1 MTLVVLPLYDLP
13 ETRAAY
19 DRFWA
24 AVRGRLEAAGMN
36 DLPPAALPPVTLPG
50 TPDRPADPRAAWLDP
65 DLLLAQADAY
75 AVTAMPA
82 GRVRLV
88 ATPRYRTSGGS
99 GARHRSFILVPRDAA
114 AHRVIDLR
122 GSRCAVDAWD
132 SNTGMNL
139 LRAAVAPLARD
150 GRFFAGV
157 TVTGS
162 QTASLEA
169 VATGTADTAA
179 IDCVNHALL
188 SRHRAELVDRTR
200 VLAVT
205 AATPCP
211 PFITSA
217 NTGDAMLDTLRA
229 ALRETVEADLESLRA
244 DLLLD
249 GFDLLPERAYRVVRR
264 LEDQAAKLGYPVL
277 A

>member
-1 MTLVVLPLYDLP
+1 MTRVVLPLYDLP
-13 ETRAAY
+13 EIRAAH

-24 AVRGRLEAAGMN
+24 AVRSRLEAAGLPAA
-36 DLPPAALPPVTLPG
+36 DLPEV
-50 TPDRPADPRAAWLDP
+50 PDRPADPRAAWLDP
-65 DLLLAQADAY
+65 GLQLAQADAY
-75 AVTAMPA
+75 AVATMPA
-82 GRVRLV
+82 GRVRVV
-88 ATPRYRTSGGS
+88 ATPRYRAPGGS
-99 GARHRSFILVPRDAA
+99 GPRHRSFILVPRDTA

-122 GSRCAVDAWD
+122 GSRCAIDARD

-139 LRAAVAPLARD
+139 LRAAVAPLAQG

-162 QTASLEA
+162 QTAAVEA
-169 VATGTADTAA
+169 VATGAVDTAA
-179 IDCVNHALL
+179 IDCVNHGLL
-188 SRHRAELVDRTR
+188 SRHRADLVDRTR

-217 NTGDAMLDTLRA
+217 NTDEATIGTLRT
-229 ALRETVEADLESLRA
+229 ALREAVEADREMLRA

-264 LEDQAAKLGYPVL
+264 LEDQAVSLGYPTL